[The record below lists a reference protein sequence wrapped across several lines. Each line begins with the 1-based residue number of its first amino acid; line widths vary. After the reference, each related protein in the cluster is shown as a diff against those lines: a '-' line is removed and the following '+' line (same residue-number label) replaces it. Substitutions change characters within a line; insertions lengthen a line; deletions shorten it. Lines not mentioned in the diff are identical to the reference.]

1 VLIRQATAAELS
13 CSPPFAVADPVGF
26 VDDDQ
31 LRAEAAE
38 NRMRPEWTW
47 FAQDGNRIVGRAVW
61 WGRADSEQ
69 PISLDCLHVLPEVPD
84 RVAVATE
91 LLNAG
96 HAEFGVL
103 PEYRLIVRDGPTED
117 AVAWR
122 TAAATAGGLTDVIE
136 RLRFEWT
143 PADGL
148 PAGSGRLVFREADDA
163 EFLTVFRRVAIG
175 SLDVATQRDI
185 ESGGADA
192 QAKGDLEYYRS
203 CPGERSWWRIAET
216 RDGDLVGFAIPSATP
231 HSRNVGYLGVLPEL
245 RGQGYVDD
253 LLAEITRVHAADG
266 ANRITATTDVP
277 NKPMAAAFRRAGY
290 QVTDLRTVFGPA
302 RTATC

>member
-1 VLIRQATAAELS
+1 MLIRHATAAELS
-13 CSPPFAVADPVGF
+13 SPPAFIVTDPVGF

-31 LRAEAAE
+31 LRVEAAE

-47 FAQDGNRIVGRAVW
+47 FAQDGDRIVGRAVW
-61 WGRADSEQ
+61 WGRSDSEQ
-69 PISLDCLHVLPEVPD
+69 PIVLDCLHVLPDVPD
-84 RVAVATE
+84 RVGVAAA
-91 LLNAG
+91 LLDKG

-103 PEYRLIVRDGPTED
+103 PNYRLILRGGCAVD
-117 AVAWR
+117 AVSWR
-122 TAAATAGGLTDVIE
+122 SAAASASGLTDVIE

-148 PAGSGRLVFREADDA
+148 PVGSGRLVFRPAEDA
-163 EFLTVFRRVAIG
+163 EFLAVFRRVAIG

-185 ESGGADA
+185 ESGGVDA
-192 QAKGDLEYYRS
+192 QAQGDLEFYLS

-216 RDGDLVGFAIPSATP
+216 SDGSLVGFAIPSATP

-245 RGQGYVDD
+245 RGRGYVDD
-253 LLAEITRVHAADG
+253 LLAEVTRVHAADG
-266 ANRITATTDVP
+266 ADRITATTDVP

-290 QVTDLRTVFGPA
+290 QMTEQHTVFGPP
-302 RTATC
+302 RS